1 MQPINKR
8 VAFISVIFVLMD
20 RFLCANALCY
30 VQNIVRNKISQ
41 IGEKIQHTRVQVEE
55 KKGTYVEEAK
65 ISPIINERRSF
76 LQEQMKSFLM
86 TPIAM
91 NGFFHIQSVSA
102 EEVLTQKPF
111 APPQAILP
119 ISRLRLWLNR
129 IYKISMDLS
138 DSSTSESKYE
148 YLKQMNEILSDP
160 PQLFNKGE
168 NKIVKGELLGQ
179 LTGSISSEN
188 KSQYQSNRQT
198 LSVGNKVA
206 AMLNQADVERQF
218 GMLQY
223 AEQKRAND
231 NDMRAAFNYYT
242 SQLSFGDKYILTA
255 SQEERK
261 RMIRNEELPTLTAV
275 ITSDLDLRDL
285 YRNQFLTAIEDL
297 QAEVAYQVKIGAKN
311 DTNEQMDVSDTLEL
325 MQQAHTAMEKW
336 FDMIDI
342 KEVEQGMKMFSQ

>member
-20 RFLCANALCY
+20 RFLCANALCN
-30 VQNIVRNKISQ
+30 VQKIVRIKISQ
-41 IGEKIQHTRVQVEE
+41 ISEKVQHTRLQVEE
-55 KKGTYVEEAK
+55 NKGTNVEEAK

-91 NGFFHIQSVSA
+91 NGFFHIPSVSA

-119 ISRLRLWLNR
+119 ISRLRLWMNR
-129 IYKISMDLS
+129 IYEISMDLS
-138 DSSTSESKYE
+138 SSESKYQ

-179 LTGSISSEN
+179 LTGSISSAN

-218 GMLQY
+218 GMLKY

-242 SQLSFGDKYILTA
+242 SQLSFGDKYILTT

-311 DTNEQMDVSDTLEL
+311 DTNEQIDVSDTLEL
-325 MQQAHTAMEKW
+325 IQQAHTAMEKW
-336 FDMIDI
+336 FDLIDI
-342 KEVEQGMKMFSQ
+342 KEVEQGMKMLGQ

>member
-20 RFLCANALCY
+20 RFLCANALCN
-30 VQNIVRNKISQ
+30 VQKIVRNKKSQ
-41 IGEKIQHTRVQVEE
+41 ISEKVQHTRLQVEE
-55 KKGTYVEEAK
+55 NKGTYVEAAK

-119 ISRLRLWLNR
+119 ISRLRLWMNR
-129 IYKISMDLS
+129 IYEISMDLS
-138 DSSTSESKYE
+138 SSESKYQ

-179 LTGSISSEN
+179 LTGSISSAN

-242 SQLSFGDKYILTA
+242 SQLSFGDKYILTT

-311 DTNEQMDVSDTLEL
+311 DTNEQIDVSDTLEL
-325 MQQAHTAMEKW
+325 IQQAHTAMEKW
-336 FDMIDI
+336 FDLIDI
-342 KEVEQGMKMFSQ
+342 KEVEQGMKMLGQ

>member
-8 VAFISVIFVLMD
+8 VAFISFIIVLMD
-20 RFLCANALCY
+20 RFLCANALCN
-30 VQNIVRNKISQ
+30 VQKRVRNKKSQ
-41 IGEKIQHTRVQVEE
+41 ISEKVQHTRLQVEE
-55 KKGTYVEEAK
+55 NKGTYVEEAK

-86 TPIAM
+86 TPITM

-129 IYKISMDLS
+129 IYEISMDLS
-138 DSSTSESKYE
+138 SSESKYQ

-160 PQLFNKGE
+160 PQFFNKGE

-179 LTGSISSEN
+179 LSGSISSAN
-188 KSQYQSNRQT
+188 KSQYQSNRQS

-242 SQLSFGDKYILTA
+242 SQLSFGDKYILSA

-261 RMIRNEELPTLTAV
+261 RMIRNEELPTLAAV

-311 DTNEQMDVSDTLEL
+311 DTMEQIDVSDTLEL
-325 MQQAHTAMEKW
+325 IQQAHTAMEKW
-336 FDMIDI
+336 FDLIDI
-342 KEVEQGMKMFSQ
+342 KEVEQGMKMLGQ